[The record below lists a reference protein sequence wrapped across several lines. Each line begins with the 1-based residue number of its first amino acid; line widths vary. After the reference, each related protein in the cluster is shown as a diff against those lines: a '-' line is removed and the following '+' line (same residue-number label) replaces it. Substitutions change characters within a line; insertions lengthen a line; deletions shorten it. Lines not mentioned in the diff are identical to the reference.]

1 MKRIIAMSACLLTL
15 AGFTSGIARAGV
27 VIDEQVTTTQG
38 SAPAATHTR
47 QLLVQGHKE
56 KMVSDRN
63 VFVIDLDKGTMM
75 LIDPS
80 QKAYAEMPFPP
91 HGMSSGPS
99 SQLDLNFQKTG
110 KGSKMLDYACEEYSG
125 AGKTSMASVSTSGC
139 FSTSA
144 PGAAEF
150 TEFTQAMGL
159 KLKNAKAMAGKMP
172 SGIPLT
178 MDSTRTV
185 NPGFSV
191 PGMAPDQFAKLKE
204 MVGKQGPQTTKTVV
218 TKIATRDLPTDA
230 FAVPAGYQRRTVGGP
245 GAPPPG
251 PAGANAGAPAAGAP
265 PPGAKSPE

>member
-1 MKRIIAMSACLLTL
+1 MKQTLAMFACLLTA

-38 SAPAATHTR
+38 STPAVTHNR

-75 LIDPS
+75 LIDPN

-91 HGMSSGPS
+91 HGMSSNPAQ
-99 SQLDLNFQKTG
+99 QLDLNFQKTG
-110 KGSKMLDYACEEYSG
+110 KSSKVLDYGCEEYSG
-125 AGKTSMASVSTSGC
+125 AGKTAMAAVSTSGC

-150 TEFTQAMGL
+150 TEFTQAMGA

-172 SGIPLT
+172 TGIPLT

-185 NPGFSV
+185 NAGFTMPGLT
-191 PGMAPDQFAKLKE
+191 PDQAVKLKE
-204 MVGKQGPQTTKTVV
+204 MIAKQGPQTTKTVV
-218 TKIATRDLPTDA
+218 TKLATRDLPADTFTA
-230 FAVPAGYQRRTVGGP
+230 PAGYERRGISGP

-251 PAGANAGAPAAGAP
+251 AAGAGASAGAP
-265 PPGAKSPE
+265 PPGAKAPE